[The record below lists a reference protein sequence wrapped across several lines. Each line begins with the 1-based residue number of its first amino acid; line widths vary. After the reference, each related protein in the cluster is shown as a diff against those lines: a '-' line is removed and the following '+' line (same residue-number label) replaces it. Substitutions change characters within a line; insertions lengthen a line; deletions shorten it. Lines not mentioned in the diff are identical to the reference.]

1 MSSSAATGGSCA
13 AARQWLP
20 AGAREGW
27 GGVHSL
33 HEHQQRVNV
42 YMGVGCCCDGCGGL
56 H

>member
-1 MSSSAATGGSCA
+1 MRQRAGLVLQLDSGFQLVHEGG
-13 AARQWLP
+13 
-20 AGAREGW
+20 G